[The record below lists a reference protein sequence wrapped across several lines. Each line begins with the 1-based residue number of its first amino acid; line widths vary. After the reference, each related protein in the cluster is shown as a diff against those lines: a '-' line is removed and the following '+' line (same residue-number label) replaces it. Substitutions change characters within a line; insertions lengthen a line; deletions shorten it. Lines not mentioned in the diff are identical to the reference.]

1 MARQNIS
8 SGTTWEAS
16 AGYSRAVRMG
26 NLIWVSG
33 TTAADENTQPVAV
46 GDAYGQTMYIF
57 RKIERALHQAGA
69 TLKDVVRTRTYITNG
84 EDTEAVSRAHGE
96 IFGEIRPANTL
107 IVVAALVGTEYLV
120 EIEVDAYL
128 ESPINPSAS

>member
-16 AGYSRAVRMG
+16 AGYSRAVRIG
-26 NLIWVSG
+26 NSIWVSG
-33 TTAADENTQPVAV
+33 TTAADENTQPVSV
-46 GDAYGQTMYIF
+46 GDAYGQTVYIF
-57 RKIERALHQAGA
+57 RKIERALNQAGA
-69 TLKDVVRTRTYITNG
+69 TLKDVVRTRTYITNI
-84 EDTEAVSRAHGE
+84 EDTDAVSRAHGE

-107 IVVAALVGTEYLV
+107 IVVAALVGAEYLV

-128 ESPINPSAS
+128 EA